1 MGVSSIKQK
10 VSENIGVVVGMV
22 AVLIMAGM
30 TVAASIS
37 TQLQASVI
45 TAASFLEIYFLLWIV
60 KQF

>member
-1 MGVSSIKQK
+1 MGTASIKQK

-30 TVAASIS
+30 AVAASIS
-37 TQLQASVI
+37 VQLRASVI

>member
-1 MGVSSIKQK
+1 MSFSNIREK
-10 VSENIGVVVGMV
+10 VNENIGVVIGMV

-37 TQLQASVI
+37 ANLTQAVI
-45 TAASFLEIYFLLWIV
+45 TASTFLEIYFLIWMV

>member
-1 MGVSSIKQK
+1 MGYSSIKDK
-10 VSENIGVVVGMV
+10 VYDNIGVVIGMV

-37 TQLQASVI
+37 TALTSAVV
-45 TAASFLEIYFLLWIV
+45 TAASFLEIYFLIWIV